1 MEKKLKKIP
10 VITYLCYLLIV
21 CILFTGVTFS
31 RFISATSGDATAPL
45 SRFHAEYEI
54 TDISAVSFANGNYW
68 LRDEGYDSSIN
79 PTRSMRYLIRNYT
92 TAADGSAVSISDVD
106 LNAGMRLHFPA
117 EFADNLALQLVQV
130 MKDGDQE
137 VVTPQYVLRDFIY
150 TYTDE
155 DSKTHYGEGAT
166 FAETKKFRTEWNG
179 FTTADSDDY
188 DDRTDGIGEVWERE
202 MTVTG
207 GFTGD
212 PDGNFSGTISAY
224 AQDEATVGPQ
234 MRLTISASMEE
245 ANYSVGF
252 ARNHGS
258 ELGETEPMLYLDL
271 KKEIPFYTV
280 DIQVP
285 QMVFKAGQ
293 QEQLEFVLFLTV
305 IDRASN
311 DDFEDKW
318 NGADGNVNYDEYLD
332 PAGTKLYNGAEV
344 LGYHFERKADVYELS
359 DGKLVPMQVDGVTQQ
374 TTIRVTKTFTDGG
387 GSEISFQHIAP
398 LSEDA
403 TSIVHPIENF
413 YDSTGKPEE
422 EIDGSFVENFHKL
435 YGTCSNGGQSGYI
448 SLAGIPDSPYYST
461 YDDQDA
467 AGAAEFVIGEA
478 ISKGYF
484 SQLNVVFVQASESG
498 SETPGGTPGVG
509 G

>member
-130 MKDGDQE
+130 MEDGDQE

-150 TYTDE
+150 EYTDE
-155 DSKTHYGEGAT
+155 DSETHPGDEGAT
-166 FAETKKFRTEWNG
+166 FAQTKQFRTEWNG
-179 FTTADSDDY
+179 FTTAGSDDY
-188 DDRTDGIGEVWERE
+188 DDRMDGIGEVWEQE

-224 AQDEATVGPQ
+224 AQDESTVGPQ

-258 ELGETEPMLYLDL
+258 ELGDTEPMLYLDL

-318 NGADGNVNYDEYLD
+318 NGADGNVNYDQYLD

-344 LGYHFERKADVYELS
+344 LGYHFERKADVYRLNGSTLEKT
-359 DGKLVPMQVDGVTQQ
+359 GEQ

-413 YDSTGKPEE
+413 YKSDGNPEE
-422 EIDGSFVENFHKL
+422 GINGSSVKNFHEF

-461 YDDQDA
+461 YDNQVA